1 MKTIL
6 AKVASQGNQI
16 QAVKRQQHKYKSDT
30 SKVTTA
36 QQIYNNDITTKLAA
50 ATSDVASISS
60 DVSQLTTEQSGI
72 STKLNTVISDMSKIT
87 VPKKSSDKV
96 FLGDCIFNANIFSH

>member
-1 MKTIL
+1 LTIQQHISTISSVLTQKTNRKDFEGRVKTIL

-36 QQIYNNDITTKLAA
+36 QQIYNNDITTKLAS
-50 ATSDVASISS
+50 ATSDVA
-60 DVSQLTTEQSGI
+60 
-72 STKLNTVISDMSKIT
+72 
-87 VPKKSSDKV
+87 P
-96 FLGDCIFNANIFSH
+96 